1 MMTNLERVLI
11 QTIAYWYGDTD
22 EDTRIPPK
30 DMDELIVHLAR
41 EVTKLMDEQ
50 PDRFAVLY
58 YNQISSV
65 WNTRLEAERAASKLT
80 QGGIVVP
87 IPAVRSGI

>member
-1 MMTNLERVLI
+1 MENLKSVII
-11 QTIAYWYGDTD
+11 QTLAYWYSETGARTL
-22 EDTRIPPK
+22 IHSK
-30 DMDELIVHLAR
+30 DMDELIVHLVR
-41 EVTKLMDEQ
+41 DVTKLANEQ
-50 PDRFAVLY
+50 PGKFAVLY

-65 WNTRLEAERAASKLT
+65 WDTKPEAERAASTLT